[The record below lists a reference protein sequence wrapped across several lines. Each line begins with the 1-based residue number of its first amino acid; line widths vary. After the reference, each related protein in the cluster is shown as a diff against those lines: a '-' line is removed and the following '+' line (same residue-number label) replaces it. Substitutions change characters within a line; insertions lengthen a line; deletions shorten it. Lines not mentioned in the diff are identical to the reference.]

1 MEKRLASEARGLD
14 DRELQ
19 LLEREKKLNTKFEEL
34 DEQF

>member
-1 MEKRLASEARGLD
+1 MKKRLASEARGLD

-19 LLEREKKLNTKFEEL
+19 LLEREKELNTNFEEL